1 MKEQIINSFNENK
14 VLYWLLGFLLAVMIA
29 FYNNTQTVRNERLEK
44 IESEISQKVSR
55 SYVDYKVKAIDDKFK
70 TVDEKINHVDQASNA
85 AIERITKRQDEILSK
100 INDIYIILLKER
112 DDKN

>member
-44 IESEISQKVSR
+44 IESEISQKVSKA
-55 SYVDYKVKAIDDKFK
+55 YVDDKFEV
-70 TVDEKINHVDQASNA
+70 VDEKINHVDQASNA